1 MGAPVILQTY
11 PRGLLGWLRQR
22 IGGAAPDQ
30 VATILQ
36 PTIDAGR
43 LYRDLRSDREVVS
56 FDATANTTTTGWT
69 VPSNQRWELVSL
81 SCSIDIPGPA
91 AAVVSLIAQSPTGE
105 QWVLGGP
112 NLLNHSIA
120 MNRELGFSVLFP
132 TGSVLLDPG
141 TSIGTATNVGVIGGP
156 GPWVGVLTASWYAMD
171 I

>member
-22 IGGAAPDQ
+22 IGGAATPDQ
-30 VATILQ
+30 VATVLQ

-43 LYRDLRSDREVVS
+43 LYRDLRSDREVVA
-56 FDATANTTTTGWT
+56 FDPTPNTSTTGWT

-81 SCSIDIPGPA
+81 SCAIDIPGPA
-91 AAVVSLIAQSPTGE
+91 ASVVSLIAQSPTGE

-112 NLLNHSIA
+112 VLLNQSIA
-120 MNRELGFSVLFP
+120 INRELGFSVLFP

-141 TSIGTATNVGVIGGP
+141 TSIGTATNVGSVGA